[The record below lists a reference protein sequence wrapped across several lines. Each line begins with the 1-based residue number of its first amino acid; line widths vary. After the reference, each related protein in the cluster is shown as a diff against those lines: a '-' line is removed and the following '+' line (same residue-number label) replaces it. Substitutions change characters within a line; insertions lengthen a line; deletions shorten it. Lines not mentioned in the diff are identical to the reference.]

1 MKKRSELKVTRLSES
16 DAAEV
21 EWLLREVWLGATEYP
36 KKWRDARMLDQKQII
51 VEMNAGFH
59 YFGVRINGKLLGF
72 YKASVAG
79 EAFFGEHQSV
89 HPAYRRCGLAG
100 AMYEHF
106 VKSVEEIGC
115 KKARVNILQSQVA
128 SAKLVKKFGFTKI
141 KEYEQIPGMLVNL
154 YERKNED

>member
-1 MKKRSELKVTRLSES
+1 MKKRGELKVTRLSES

-36 KKWRDARMLDQKQII
+36 KKWRDARMIDQKQII
-51 VEMNAGFH
+51 DEMNAGFY
-59 YFGVRINGKLLGF
+59 YFGVMINGKLLGF

-79 EAFFGEHQSV
+79 EVFFGEHQSV

-128 SAKLVKKFGFTKI
+128 SVKLVKKFGFTKI

-154 YERKNED
+154 YERKIED